1 MSGNWQPIASAP
13 VDVLVMTKIDDHQG
27 VRNEQTMR
35 RQGNLW
41 FAGEMYVY
49 YQPTHWRELTM
60 IEKLKIKNEAE
71 ARAIRQLEAATT
83 GLGL

>member
-13 VDVLVMTKIDDHQG
+13 ADVLVMTKIDDHQG
-27 VRNEQTMR
+27 VRNEQAMR

-49 YQPTHWRELTM
+49 YSPTHWRELTM

-71 ARAIRQLEAATT
+71 ARAIRQLEAATA

>member
-1 MSGNWQPIASAP
+1 MSEDWQPIASAP
-13 VDVLVMTKIDDHQG
+13 ADVLVMTKIDDGKG

-41 FAGEMYVY
+41 FAGSMYVY
-49 YQPTHWRELTM
+49 YTPTHWRELTM

-71 ARAIRQLEAATT
+71 AQAIRQMESTT
-83 GLGL
+83 AGLGL